1 MNSLVKH
8 CPLPRTDG
16 EISTAE
22 SIEALGHMTPISGD
36 GDLIQEDDCGNRDI
50 HQYSSHARSSDGSV
64 GDGTTGT
71 TSLLDEA
78 LSAAMEAIADAN
90 RFNAASNNCDT
101 ETVSC
106 SDVATNHPPISSIT
120 SSMESTD
127 KLESHP
133 NLRSDRFFPSASSSF
148 DFVKDM
154 DYAAEKMQVDH
165 DASENS
171 KSKTDWVPTSP
182 GTQDTKATNAL
193 ALISLGSSLGTLT
206 SFFANWRPILRPLF
220 ERTLIERLWSFGEL
234 GATGPQPLLLSM
246 WFIISRHF
254 GVGCRTE
261 HAKLVYGNV
270 DIGTDPVTGQ
280 KQLQFFRTVR
290 PLVGNQAPSSES
302 PNSFRS
308 SEPNVVVPE
317 QPDKPDR
324 CPVWLF
330 ERFRAHRP
338 FTVNFPSCP
347 LYLQPERHASMNTPL
362 MGTDNDIIWYTTNG
376 LGKNKIGA
384 MLNLALQNVGVP
396 IVRQINLSR
405 FCDALAAA
413 VLTPAGGEVGAR
425 LGELVKMCKQ
435 SSDQEPLRQEME
447 SCAERIVNQSTN
459 PDSPIHQLL
468 LRICAAKEK
477 PKTQTRTAR
486 NTPKVHTNH
495 DRKDSSVNGSAVHK
509 FSIHS
514 TQAISAHHP
523 PCDSN

>member
-1 MNSLVKH
+1 MVKLDRIPDHGLYESIPLSNQALSDEDEANAMNSLVKH
-8 CPLPRTDG
+8 CPLPRTDA
-16 EISTAE
+16 EAATAE
-22 SIEALGHMTPISGD
+22 SIEAPGYMTPISGD

-50 HQYSSHARSSDGSV
+50 HQYSSHARSSDDSV
-64 GDGTTGT
+64 GDGTGT
-71 TSLLDEA
+71 ASLLDEA

-90 RFNAASNNCDT
+90 RFNAASTNCDT

-106 SDVATNHPPISSIT
+106 SDVGTNHPPPISSIT

-127 KLESHP
+127 ELESHL
-133 NLRSDRFFPSASSSF
+133 NLRSDSFFPGASNSF
-148 DFVKDM
+148 AFVKDM
-154 DYAAEKMQVDH
+154 DHTVEKVQVDH
-165 DASENS
+165 GASENS
-171 KSKTDWVPTSP
+171 KSKTDGVPRSL
-182 GTQDTKATNAL
+182 GTQDTKATNTL

-308 SEPNVVVPE
+308 SEPNIVVPE

-330 ERFRAHRP
+330 QRFRAHRP

-468 LRICAAKEK
+468 LRICSAKEK
-477 PKTQTRTAR
+477 PKTQT
-486 NTPKVHTNH
+486 
-495 DRKDSSVNGSAVHK
+495 
-509 FSIHS
+509 
-514 TQAISAHHP
+514 
-523 PCDSN
+523 